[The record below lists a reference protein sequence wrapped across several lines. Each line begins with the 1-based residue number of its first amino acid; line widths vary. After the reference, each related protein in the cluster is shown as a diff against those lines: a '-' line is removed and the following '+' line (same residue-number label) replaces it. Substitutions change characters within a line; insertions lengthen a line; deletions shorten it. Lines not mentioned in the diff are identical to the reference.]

1 MINTFYGLDS
11 LDSPAAFLAAL
22 FIGFAFGFSL
32 ERAGFGSSRK
42 LAGIFYFRD
51 MTVLKVMFTAMVVA
65 MIGLS
70 YCVGMG
76 WIRPDQVFFMPSA
89 YGAQIVGGLLFG
101 VGFAMSG
108 WCPGTAAVGLAS
120 GKLDALIFLVGASVG
135 SIFFNELYSV
145 AQPLY
150 TWGESGVQFAWS
162 SLGVSQTAFGFG
174 LAVVAILAFW
184 GAEYVERRVSGT
196 GRYLNSPFLKAFST
210 AILVL
215 AAGLFILSPTAS
227 SHAGDLAAKPDH
239 PTAAIATGTDLLA
252 DVQAGGDHVDPEQL
266 AGWLMAG
273 KQDLMLVDIR
283 TPGEFQSFHL
293 RSAVNVSLA
302 ELPVYLAPH
311 KNRGTIVLYSNGMT
325 HPAQGVNVL
334 RTLGFRNVYL
344 LTDGLGGFIEKC
356 LKPVSLRTEPLAAE
370 TAARINAWRAFFL
383 AAPHET
389 QPQASSTSRS
399 MEPTWPGLVETTWLA
414 ENLKRPDLRIIDV
427 RPQPQYNTSHIPGSV
442 CLSPESVRG
451 VINGLSSML
460 LPGEMLARL
469 ASLMGIKPTDIVVIV
484 GDDKMQDATL
494 VSMAFARLG
503 HANHGILNGG
513 FSLWKSE
520 NRPLDTSLPRLE
532 ESRYPVPPP
541 DGFTVTAEQVLAHV
555 KQGSAVIIDVRPAD
569 YYQGRKSEEA
579 RAGRIPGARNR
590 PFSEDTIKIGDTVV
604 FKTPDELAK
613 AYAALIPAKDSPVVI
628 HCRTGHQA
636 SQTFF
641 VLKNLLG
648 YRNVYW
654 YDAGWSEWAARPE
667 LPIEKG
673 EQANSSS

>member
-1 MINTFYGLDS
+1 MINTFYSLDA

-65 MIGLS
+65 MIGLY
-70 YCVGMG
+70 YCMGMG
-76 WIRPDQVFFMPSA
+76 WIAQDQVFFMPSV

-101 VGFAMSG
+101 VGFAMSS

-120 GKLDALIFLVGASVG
+120 GKLDALIFLVGASIG

-162 SLGVSQTAFGFG
+162 SLGVSQAVFGFG
-174 LAVVAILAFW
+174 LAAVAVLAFW
-184 GAEYVERRVSGT
+184 GAEYVEKRVSGT
-196 GRYLNSPFLKAFST
+196 GRYLNSPFLKAFSM

-215 AAGLFILSPTAS
+215 AAGLFILSPSAP
-227 SHAGDLAAKPDH
+227 SHAADLPAKPGQ
-239 PTAAIATGTDLLA
+239 AAVAPAREGGLLA
-252 DVQAGGDHVDPEQL
+252 DVQAGSDHVDPEQL

-273 KQDLMLVDIR
+273 KQDLTLVDIR
-283 TPGEFQSFHL
+283 TAEEFQSFHL
-293 RSAVNVSLA
+293 RGAVNVA
-302 ELPVYLAPH
+302 LPDLPGYLTPH
-311 KNRGTIVLYSNGMT
+311 KNKGTIVLYSNGMT
-325 HPAQGVNVL
+325 HPAQGVDAL
-334 RTLGFRNVYL
+334 RSLGFQNVYL
-344 LTDGLGGFIEKC
+344 LTDGLRGFIETC
-356 LKPVSLRTEPLAAE
+356 LKPVSLRTEPVTADM
-370 TAARINAWRAFFL
+370 AARINAWRAFFL
-383 AAPHET
+383 ASPAAARPTT
-389 QPQASSTSRS
+389 QPQPTVVSPSA
-399 MEPTWPGLVETTWLA
+399 ELTWPGLVETAWLA
-414 ENLKRPDLRIIDV
+414 QNLKRPDLRIIDV

-451 VINGLSSML
+451 VVGGISSML
-460 LPGEMLARL
+460 LPTDILARQI
-469 ASLMGIKPTDIVVIV
+469 SVMGIKPTDTVVIM
-484 GDDKMQDATL
+484 GDEKPQDATM

-503 HANHGILNGG
+503 HAQYGILNGG
-513 FSLWKSE
+513 FTKWKNE
-520 NRPLDTSLPRLE
+520 NRPLDTLLPKIE

-541 DGFTVTAEQVLAHV
+541 DRFTVDAERVLEHV
-555 KQGSAVIIDVRPAD
+555 KQGDALILDVRPTD
-569 YYQGRKSEEA
+569 NYLGKKSEEA
-579 RAGRIPGARNR
+579 RAGRIPGAKNR
-590 PFSEDTIKIGDTVV
+590 PFSEDTVRVGDAMVYKPV
-604 FKTPDELAK
+604 EELAK
-613 AYAALIPAKDSPVVI
+613 AYAALIPSKDSLVVV

-641 VLKNLLG
+641 VLRNLLG
-648 YRNVYW
+648 HRNVYW

-673 EQANSSS
+673 Q

>member
-1 MINTFYGLDS
+1 MINTFYGLDT
-11 LDSPAAFLAAL
+11 LDSPTAFLAAL

-70 YCVGMG
+70 YCTGMG
-76 WIRPDQVFFMPSA
+76 WIGQEQVFFMPSV

-101 VGFAMSG
+101 VGFAMSS

-162 SLGVSQTAFGFG
+162 NLGISQASFGFG
-174 LAVVAILAFW
+174 LAVAAILAFW
-184 GAEYVERRVSGT
+184 GAEYVEKRVSGT

-215 AAGLFILSPTAS
+215 AAGLFILSPTAA
-227 SHAGDLAAKPDH
+227 SHAADLAAKPEN
-239 PTAAIATGTDLLA
+239 TIATATTETSLLA
-252 DVQAGGDHVDPEQL
+252 EVQTGGDHVDPEQL

-273 KQDLMLVDIR
+273 KQDLTLVDIR
-283 TPGEFQSFHL
+283 MPEEFQSFHL
-293 RSAVNVSLA
+293 HGAVNVALA
-302 ELPVYLAPH
+302 DLPGYLTPN
-311 KNRGTIVLYSNGMT
+311 KDKGIIVLYSNGMT
-325 HPAQGVNVL
+325 HPAQGVDAL
-334 RTLGFRNVYL
+334 RSLGFQNVYL
-344 LTDGLGGFIEKC
+344 LTDGLRGFIETC
-356 LKPVSLRTEPLAAE
+356 LKPVSLRTEPVTAE
-370 TAARINAWRAFFL
+370 MAARINAWRAFFL
-383 AAPHET
+383 AKPAAVSAKT
-389 QPQASSTSRS
+389 QPQATAASQPA
-399 MEPTWPGLVETTWLA
+399 EPQWPGLVETAWLA
-414 ENLKRPDLRIIDV
+414 ENLKRSDLRIIDV

-451 VINGLSSML
+451 VVGGICSML
-460 LPGEMLARL
+460 LPVDILARQV
-469 ASLMGIKPTDIVVIV
+469 SVMGIRPTDTVVIM
-484 GDDKMQDATL
+484 GDEKPQDATM

-503 HANHGILNGG
+503 HAQYGILNGG
-513 FSLWKSE
+513 FTKWKNE
-520 NRPLDTSLPRLE
+520 NRPLDTLLPKIE

-541 DGFTVTAEQVLAHV
+541 DRFTVDAERVLEHV
-555 KQGSAVIIDVRPAD
+555 KQGDALILDVRPAD
-569 YYQGRKSEEA
+569 NYLGKKSEEA
-579 RAGRIPGARNR
+579 RAGRIPGAKNR
-590 PFSEDTIKIGDTVV
+590 PFSEDTVKIGDAMVYR
-604 FKTPDELAK
+604 PREELAK
-613 AYAALIPAKDSPVVI
+613 AYAALIPSKDSPVVV

-641 VLKNLLG
+641 VLRNLLG
-648 YRNVYW
+648 HRNVYW

-673 EQANSSS
+673 Q

>member
-65 MIGLS
+65 MIGLY
-70 YCVGMG
+70 YCMGMG
-76 WIRPDQVFFMPSA
+76 WIGQDQVFFMPSV

-101 VGFAMSG
+101 VGFAMSS

-120 GKLDALIFLVGASVG
+120 GKLDALIFLVGASIG

-150 TWGESGVQFAWS
+150 TWGGSGVQFAWS
-162 SLGVSQTAFGFG
+162 SLGVSQAAFGFG

-184 GAEYVERRVSGT
+184 GAEYVEKRVSGM

-227 SHAGDLAAKPDH
+227 SHAGDLAANPDR

-283 TPGEFQSFHL
+283 TTGEFQSFHV
-293 RSAVNVSLA
+293 RSAVNVPLA

-325 HPAQGVNVL
+325 HPAQGVDAL
-334 RTLGFRNVYL
+334 RSLGLQNVYL
-344 LTDGLGGFIEKC
+344 LTDGLRGFIETC
-356 LKPVSLRTEPLAAE
+356 LKPVSLRTEPVTADM
-370 TAARINAWRAFFL
+370 AARINAWRSFFL
-383 AAPHET
+383 AAPVAVAAEAQHRT
-389 QPQASSTSRS
+389 AAASQPT
-399 MEPTWPGLVETTWLA
+399 EPTWPGLVETAWLA

-427 RPQPQYNTSHIPGSV
+427 RLQPQYNTSHIPGSV
-442 CLSPESVRG
+442 CLSPENVRG
-451 VINGLSSML
+451 VFGGLPSML
-460 LPGEMLARL
+460 LPGDVLARL
-469 ASLMGIKPTDIVVIV
+469 ASLMGIKPTDTVVIV
-484 GDDKMQDATL
+484 GDDKPQDATM

-503 HANHGILNGG
+503 HAKYGILNGG
-513 FSLWKSE
+513 FSKWKSE
-520 NRPLDTSLPRLE
+520 NRPLDTLLPRLE
-532 ESRYPVPPP
+532 ESRYPIPPP
-541 DGFTVTAEQVLAHV
+541 DRFTVDAERVLEHMKKGDAL
-555 KQGSAVIIDVRPAD
+555 ILDVRPAD
-569 YYQGRKSEEA
+569 YYLGKKSEEA
-579 RAGRIPGARNR
+579 RAGRIPGAKNR
-590 PFSEDTIKIGDTVV
+590 PFSEDTVKIGDAMVYKPV
-604 FKTPDELAK
+604 EELAK
-613 AYAALIPAKDSPVVI
+613 AYAALIPSKDSPVVV

-641 VLKNLLG
+641 VLRNLLG

-667 LPIEKG
+667 LPVVEG
-673 EQANSSS
+673 E

>member
-1 MINTFYGLDS
+1 MINTFYGLDT
-11 LDSPAAFLAAL
+11 LDSPKAFLAAL

-70 YCVGMG
+70 YCMGMG
-76 WIRPDQVFFMPSA
+76 WIGEDQVFFMPSV
-89 YGAQIVGGLLFG
+89 YGAQILGGLLFG
-101 VGFAMSG
+101 VGFAMSS

-162 SLGVSQTAFGFG
+162 SVGVSQAAFGFG

-215 AAGLFILSPTAS
+215 AAGLFILSPKAAS
-227 SHAGDLAAKPDH
+227 QAADMASG
-239 PTAAIATGTDLLA
+239 TEQTTVAAVSATDFLA

-273 KQDLMLVDIR
+273 KQDLLLVDVR

-293 RSAVNVSLA
+293 RSAVNVPIA
-302 ELPVYLAPH
+302 DLPAYLAPH

-334 RTLGFRNVYL
+334 RTLGFSNVYL
-344 LTDGLGGFIEKC
+344 LTDGLQGFIEKC
-356 LKPVSLRTEPLAAE
+356 LKPVSLRTEPLATE

-383 AAPHET
+383 ATPAVARPAT
-389 QPQASSTSRS
+389 QPQPTAVSPSA
-399 MEPTWPGLVETTWLA
+399 EPTWPGSVETAWLA

-442 CLSPESVRG
+442 CLSPESVRSVVG
-451 VINGLSSML
+451 GLSSML
-460 LPGEMLARL
+460 LPGDALARL
-469 ASLMGIKPTDIVVIV
+469 ASLMGIKPTDIVVV
-484 GDDKMQDATL
+484 VADDKMQDATL
-494 VSMAFARLG
+494 VTMAFARLG
-503 HANHGILNGG
+503 HGRYGILNGG
-513 FSLWKSE
+513 FTRWKTE
-520 NRPLDTSLPRLE
+520 NRPMDTLLPRLE
-532 ESRYPVPPP
+532 ESPYPVPPQ
-541 DGFTVTAEQVLAHV
+541 DRFTLDAEGVLEHV
-555 KQGSAVIIDVRPAD
+555 KKGDAVILDVRPAD
-569 YYQGRKSEEA
+569 YYLGRKSEEA
-579 RAGRIPGARNR
+579 RAGHIPGAKNR
-590 PFSEDTIKIGDTVV
+590 PFSEDTIQIGDAMV
-604 FKTPDELAK
+604 FKPAEELAD
-613 AYAALIPAKDSPVVI
+613 AYATLIPSKDSPVVV

-641 VLKNLLG
+641 VLKSLLG
-648 YRNVYW
+648 YPNVYY
-654 YDAGWSEWAARPE
+654 YDAGWSEWAARPD
-667 LPIEKG
+667 LPVKTEP
-673 EQANSSS
+673 